1 MPFGFCFSF
10 LACKPREDIVFKTFD
25 NNFMRLNQAF
35 TSPHRRLE
43 SRRAKLSDLS
53 IRQRE
58 EIDYIGPSVSDT
70 RNILAFRAPA

>member
-10 LACKPREDIVFKTFD
+10 LACRPREDIVFKTFD

-70 RNILAFRAPA
+70 GNILAFRATA

>member
-10 LACKPREDIVFKTFD
+10 LACKPREDIVFKTLD

-35 TSPHRRLE
+35 TSPHGRLE

-58 EIDYIGPSVSDT
+58 EIDYIRPSVSDT